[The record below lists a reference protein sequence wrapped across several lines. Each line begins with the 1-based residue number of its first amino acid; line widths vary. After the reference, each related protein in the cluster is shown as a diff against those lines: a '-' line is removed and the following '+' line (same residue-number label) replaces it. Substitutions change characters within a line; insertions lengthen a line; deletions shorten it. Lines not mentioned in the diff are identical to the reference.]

1 MTNYI
6 KISGPVTA
14 TTGPLTIIDASD
26 FSIVAEAIEYSQVL
40 NTSNST
46 PSTSH
51 LPIPVVF
58 AEMKNYVENGMR
70 INNYTISEDGRTI
83 SW

>member
-6 KISGPVTA
+6 KISGPVLA
-14 TTGPLTIIDASD
+14 TIGELTIIDASD
-26 FSIVAEAIEYSQVL
+26 FSIVGEAIEYSHIL

-51 LPIPVVF
+51 KSISVVF
-58 AEMKNYVENGMR
+58 TEMKNYVEKGMR
-70 INNYTISEDGRTI
+70 IKNYTISEDGRTI